1 MSFIIRCSQGP
12 TCLCGPATEH
22 RYNRRIRGRFERRIR
37 EAQNAICA
45 AVEAEDGKGKFRE
58 DAWCRPGGGGG
69 VSRVLQVLMH
79 AVSTCARVCQMKAA
93 GQQFTVLTQQGVAAC
108 LQAAGHALWAQARRR
123 SGSFRQCMQGHCPC
137 VAAVTWACRPQDGG
151 VWEKAGVGVSV
162 VYGTMPPEAYRA
174 ARGAAAVKSPNGNG
188 VR

>member
-1 MSFIIRCSQGP
+1 M
-12 TCLCGPATEH
+12 
-22 RYNRRIRGRFERRIR
+22 
-37 EAQNAICA
+37 
-45 AVEAEDGKGKFRE
+45 EAEDGKGKFRE

-69 VSRVLQVLMH
+69 VSRVLQVFTR
-79 AVSTCARVCQMKAA
+79 AVCTRARVCQSRKLLTVNSACSPLA
-93 GQQFTVLTQQGVAAC
+93 GAAC
-108 LQAAGHALWAQARRR
+108 FATLQALGHALSQARRR
-123 SGSFRQCMQGHCPC
+123 SGSVHQCMQG
-137 VAAVTWACRPQDGG
+137 VTWACWPQDGG